1 MSGLPRRIATCLV
14 CGLECGL
21 PVPEPARL
29 RCPRCGATLRF
40 RKPGGLSR
48 SAALLVAAAILYIPA
63 NMLPLLH
70 IHVLGRSE
78 ADTILVGIKELL
90 LSGMW
95 EVGVVVFFASILVPM
110 LKIVVLG
117 LLLVGAWRRSSGDPL
132 ARARWYRLIEGI
144 GRWSMIDVFVVSL
157 MTSLVAFGS
166 IASIEPGAGAT
177 CFAAVVVLTMIAVRS
192 FEARC
197 LWDAVEEA

>member
-1 MSGLPRRIATCLV
+1 MSGIPRRTATCLV
-14 CGLECGL
+14 CGLECRT

-29 RCPRCGATLRF
+29 RCARCGAALRF
-40 RKPGGLSR
+40 RKSGGLSR
-48 SAALLVAAAILYIPA
+48 SAALLVSAAILYVPA

-70 IHVLGRSE
+70 LHVLGRGE
-78 ADTILVGIKELL
+78 ADTILVGIKQLF

-95 EVGVVVFFASILVPM
+95 EVGVVVFFASILIPV

-117 LLLVGAWRRSSGDPL
+117 GLLIGVWQRSPGDPL
-132 ARARWYRLIEGI
+132 ARTRRYRLIEGI

-157 MTSLVAFGS
+157 MMSLVAFGS

-177 CFAAVVVLTMIAVRS
+177 CFAAVVVLTILAVRS
-192 FEARC
+192 FEPRD
-197 LWDAVEEA
+197 LWDAMEET